1 MSDDSKASYWVLVLS
16 DWRRSDAMVAITLK
30 SGTTLGPGKVTDN
43 GATLGV
49 AVLHDSGMVYSGYSS
64 GWRRERPER
73 KWNVDLDEIAGVEA
87 TATR

>member
-49 AVLHDSGMVYSGYSS
+49 AVLHDDGMVYGFA
-64 GWRRERPER
+64 GWRRERDER
-73 KWNVDLDEIAGVEA
+73 KWNVDLDEIAAVEA
-87 TATR
+87 VAKR